1 MNLENIL
8 LSERRLSQKTIIR
21 FHACK
26 MSRTDIYIITTEN
39 RLMVVGGE
47 SGNSLIVETVSFGE
61 DIETVLEFK
70 NGCTS
75 L

>member
-1 MNLENIL
+1 MQNVQNW
-8 LSERRLSQKTIIR
+8 Q
-21 FHACK
+21 
-26 MSRTDIYIITTEN
+26 IYIIMTEN

-47 SGNSLIVETVSFGE
+47 SGNWLIVETVSFGE
-61 DIETVLEFK
+61 DTETVLEFK